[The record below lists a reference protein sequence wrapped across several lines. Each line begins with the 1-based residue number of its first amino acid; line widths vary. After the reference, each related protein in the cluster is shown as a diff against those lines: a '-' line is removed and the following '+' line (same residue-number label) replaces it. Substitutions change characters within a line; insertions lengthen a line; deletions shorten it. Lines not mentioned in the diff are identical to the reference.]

1 MMPLKGVGVVVTRP
15 AHQAGRLAELIERAG
30 GRAILFP
37 TLEIFDAQD
46 MSPLSG
52 VIDRL
57 EQFDLAIFISP
68 NAVNKAMNRVR
79 AKRSWPQGLRC
90 AAVGK
95 GSAKALERFGGEEVL
110 VPQGRFDSE
119 ALLAL
124 PELQDMAGKR
134 VVIFRGEGG
143 RELLGDELIRR
154 GAELTMVE
162 CYRRGKPVSGD
173 VDLLLKQWVRGEIDA
188 ITVTSGEGLRNLF
201 DLVGKLGQQWLKK
214 TPVFVFHENIAE
226 VARELGVEQVY
237 VTPTGDEGLL
247 SGLIEWREIS
257 NPFHQNGDK

>member
-1 MMPLKGVGVVVTRP
+1 MSPLDNVGVVVTRP
-15 AHQAGRLAELIERAG
+15 AHQAGKLAELIACAG

-37 TLEIFDAQD
+37 SLEIFDAQD
-46 MSPLSG
+46 MGPLSG
-52 VIDRL
+52 VVARL

-68 NAVNKAMNRVR
+68 NAVNAAMNRIR
-79 AKRSWPQGLRC
+79 AQRTWPKGLRC

-95 GSAKALERFGGEEVL
+95 GSAKALERFGCEEIV

-124 PELQDMAGKR
+124 PELLDVAGKR

-143 RELLGDELIRR
+143 RELLGEELIRR
-154 GAELTMVE
+154 GADLTMVE
-162 CYRRGKPVSGD
+162 CYRRGKPVGGD
-173 VDLLLKQWVRGEIDA
+173 VDALLKQWVRGEIDV
-188 ITVTSGEGLRNLF
+188 ITVTSGESMRNLF

-214 TPVFVFHENIAE
+214 TPVFAFHENIAE

-237 VTPTGDEGLL
+237 VTPAGDEGLL
-247 SGLIEWREIS
+247 SGLIEWQKKIRERA
-257 NPFHQNGDK
+257 

>member
-15 AHQAGRLAELIERAG
+15 AHQAGNLAGMIERAG

-46 MSPLSG
+46 MNPMSG
-52 VIDRL
+52 AIARL

-68 NAVNKAMNRVR
+68 NAVNKAMNRIR
-79 AKRSWPQGLRC
+79 AKRTWPPGLLC

-95 GSAKALERFGGEEVL
+95 GSAKELARFGCENVL

-124 PELQDMAGKR
+124 PELQDVAGKR

-173 VDLLLKQWVRGEIDA
+173 VGLLLKQWVRGEIDA
-188 ITVTSGEGLRNLF
+188 ITVTSGESMRNLF

-237 VTPTGDEGLL
+237 VTPAGDEGLL
-247 SGLIEWREIS
+247 SGLIEWRNRE
-257 NPFHQNGDK
+257 QA

>member
-1 MMPLKGVGVVVTRP
+1 MKPLDNVGVLVTRP
-15 AHQAGRLAELIERAG
+15 AHQAAHLAGLIESAG

-37 TLEIFDAQD
+37 TLEIFDAKD
-46 MSPLSG
+46 MGPLAA

-68 NAVNKAMNRVR
+68 NSVNKAMNLIR
-79 AKRSWPQGLRC
+79 ARREWPAGLRC

-95 GSAKALERFGGEEVL
+95 GSGKELQRSGIGDVL
-110 VPQGRFDSE
+110 VPPGKFDSE

-124 PELQDMAGKR
+124 PELQDVAGRK

-143 RELLGDELIRR
+143 RELLGEELTRR
-154 GAELTMVE
+154 GAELVMVE
-162 CYRRGKPVSGD
+162 CYRRGKPVGAD
-173 VDLLLKQWVRGEIDA
+173 VGALLHQWARGEIDA
-188 ITVTSGEGLRNLF
+188 ITVTSGESMRNLF

-214 TPVFVFHENIAE
+214 TPVFAFHENIAA

-237 VTPTGDEGLL
+237 VTPNGDEGLL
-247 SGLIEWREIS
+247 SGLIEWRQKERV
-257 NPFHQNGDK
+257 

>member
-1 MMPLKGVGVVVTRP
+1 MMPLAGLGVVVTRP
-15 AHQAGRLAELIERAG
+15 AHQAGNLAELIERAG
-30 GRAILFP
+30 GRVILFP

-46 MSPLSG
+46 MGSLTG

-68 NAVNKAMNRVR
+68 NAVNKAMNRIR
-79 AKRSWPQGLRC
+79 AKRTWPQGLRC

-95 GSAKALERFGGEEVL
+95 GSAKELARFGCEEVL

-124 PELQDMAGKR
+124 PELQDVAGKR
-134 VVIFRGEGG
+134 VVIFRGEDG

-162 CYRRGKPVSGD
+162 CYRRGKPVGGD
-173 VDLLLKQWVRGEIDA
+173 VGQLLRQWVRGEIDA
-188 ITVTSGEGLRNLF
+188 ITVTSGESMRNLF

-237 VTPTGDEGLL
+237 VTPAGDEGLL
-247 SGLIEWREIS
+247 SGLIEWR
-257 NPFHQNGDK
+257 NKFKTR

>member
-1 MMPLKGVGVVVTRP
+1 MRPLENVGVVVTRP
-15 AHQAGRLAELIERAG
+15 AHQAGNLADLIERAG

-46 MSPLSG
+46 MGSLSG

-68 NAVNKAMNRVR
+68 NAVNKAMNQVR
-79 AKRSWPQGLRC
+79 AKRTWPQSLRC

-95 GSAKALERFGGEEVL
+95 GSGKELERFGCEGVL
-110 VPQGRFDSE
+110 VPPGRFDSE

-134 VVIFRGEGG
+134 VAIFRGEGG
-143 RELLGDELIRR
+143 RELLGDELTRR

-173 VDLLLKQWVRGEIDA
+173 VGQLLNQWVRGEIDA
-188 ITVTSGEGLRNLF
+188 ITVTSGESMRNLF

-226 VARELGVEQVY
+226 VARELGIELVH
-237 VTPTGDEGLL
+237 VTPAGDEGLL
-247 SGLIEWREIS
+247 RGLVEWRKKTRERA
-257 NPFHQNGDK
+257 

>member
-1 MMPLKGVGVVVTRP
+1 MKPLENVGVVVTRP
-15 AHQAGRLAELIERAG
+15 AHQAGNLAELIERAG

-46 MSPLSG
+46 MGPLSG
-52 VIDRL
+52 VIDKL
-57 EQFDLAIFISP
+57 DQFDLAIFISP
-68 NAVNKAMNRVR
+68 NAVNKAMNQIRS
-79 AKRSWPQGLRC
+79 KRTWPQGLRC

-95 GSAKALERFGGEEVL
+95 GSAKELERFGGEDII

-134 VVIFRGEGG
+134 VVIFRGESG
-143 RELLGDELIRR
+143 RELLGAELIRR

-162 CYRRGKPVSGD
+162 CYRRGKPISGD
-173 VDLLLKQWVRGEIDA
+173 AGLLLKQWERGEIDA
-188 ITVTSGEGLRNLF
+188 ITVTSGESMRNLF
-201 DLVGKLGQQWLKK
+201 DLVGNLGQQWLKK
-214 TPVFVFHENIAE
+214 TPVFAFHENIAE

-237 VTPTGDEGLL
+237 VTPAGDEGLL
-247 SGLIEWREIS
+247 SGLIEWRKTRERA
-257 NPFHQNGDK
+257 

>member
-15 AHQAGRLAELIERAG
+15 AHQAGNLAELIERAG
-30 GRAILFP
+30 GRAIRFP

-46 MSPLSG
+46 MAPLSG
-52 VIDRL
+52 AIDRL

-68 NAVNKAMNRVR
+68 NAVNRVMNQVR
-79 AKRSWPQGLRC
+79 AKRIWPQDLRC

-95 GSAKALERFGGEEVL
+95 GSAKALERFGVEAVI

-143 RELLGDELIRR
+143 RELLGDELNRR

-162 CYRRGKPVSGD
+162 CYRRGKPVGGD
-173 VDLLLKQWVRGEIDA
+173 VGQLLRQWVRGEIDA
-188 ITVTSGEGLRNLF
+188 ITVTSGESMRNLF

-226 VARELGVEQVY
+226 VARELGVERVY
-237 VTPTGDEGLL
+237 VTPAGDEGLL
-247 SGLIEWREIS
+247 SGLIEWR
-257 NPFHQNGDK
+257 NRT

>member
-1 MMPLKGVGVVVTRP
+1 MPLKGVGVVVTRP
-15 AHQAGRLAELIERAG
+15 AHQAGHLAELIERAG
-30 GRAILFP
+30 GRAIRFP

-46 MSPLSG
+46 MIPLSG
-52 VIDRL
+52 AIDRL

-68 NAVNKAMNRVR
+68 NAVNKAMNQIR
-79 AKRSWPQGLRC
+79 AKRTWPLGLRC

-95 GSAKALERFGGEEVL
+95 GSAKALERFGCEDVI

-143 RELLGDELIRR
+143 RELLGAELIQR
-154 GAELTMVE
+154 GAELAMVE
-162 CYRRGKPVSGD
+162 CYRRGKPVGGD
-173 VDLLLKQWVRGEIDA
+173 VGLLLKQWVRGEIDA
-188 ITVTSGEGLRNLF
+188 ITVTSGESMRNLF

-237 VTPTGDEGLL
+237 VTPAGDEGLL
-247 SGLIEWREIS
+247 SGLIEWR
-257 NPFHQNGDK
+257 KK

>member
-1 MMPLKGVGVVVTRP
+1 MNPLDNVGVVVTRP
-15 AHQAGRLAELIERAG
+15 AHQAGRLTGLIERAG

-46 MSPLSG
+46 MNPMSE

-68 NAVNKAMNRVR
+68 NAVNKAMNSIR
-79 AKRSWPQGLRC
+79 AKRTWPRLRC

-95 GSAKALERFGGEEVL
+95 GSAKELERFGCENVL

-124 PELQDMAGKR
+124 PELQDVAGKR

-154 GAELTMVE
+154 GADLTMVE
-162 CYRRGKPVSGD
+162 CYRRGKPVGGD
-173 VDLLLKQWVRGEIDA
+173 VGLLLKQWVRGEIDA
-188 ITVTSGEGLRNLF
+188 ITVTSGESMRNLF

-237 VTPTGDEGLL
+237 VTPAGDEGLL
-247 SGLIEWREIS
+247 SGLIEWRNRERA
-257 NPFHQNGDK
+257 

>member
-15 AHQAGRLAELIERAG
+15 AHQAGHLAELIERAG

-46 MSPLSG
+46 MNPMSG
-52 VIDRL
+52 VIDQL

-68 NAVNKAMNRVR
+68 NAVNKAMNPIR
-79 AKRSWPQGLRC
+79 AKRNWPQGLRC

-95 GSAKALERFGGEEVL
+95 GSAKALERFGCEDVL
-110 VPQGRFDSE
+110 VPQGRFDGE

-124 PELQDMAGKR
+124 PELQDVAGKR

-143 RELLGDELIRR
+143 RELLGEELIRR
-154 GAELTMVE
+154 GADLTMVE
-162 CYRRGKPVSGD
+162 CYRRGKPVGGD
-173 VDLLLKQWVRGEIDA
+173 VGQLLKQWVRGEIDA
-188 ITVTSGEGLRNLF
+188 ITATSGESMRNLF
-201 DLVGKLGQQWLKK
+201 DLVGESGRQWLKK

-237 VTPTGDEGLL
+237 VTPAGDEGLL
-247 SGLIEWREIS
+247 GGLIEWRETR
-257 NPFHQNGDK
+257 KRA

>member
-1 MMPLKGVGVVVTRP
+1 MSPLENVGVVVTRP
-15 AHQAGRLAELIERAG
+15 AHQAGHLAELIERAG

-37 TLEIFDAQD
+37 ALEIFDVQD
-46 MSPLSG
+46 TGPLSE

-57 EQFDLAIFISP
+57 EQFDLAVFISP

-79 AKRSWPQGLRC
+79 AKRTWPQGLRC

-95 GSAKALERFGGEEVL
+95 GSGKELERFGCGEVI

-124 PELQDMAGKR
+124 PELEEMAGKR

-143 RELLGDELIRR
+143 RELLGDELTRR

-162 CYRRGKPVSGD
+162 CYRRGKPVSGG

-188 ITVTSGEGLRNLF
+188 ITVTSGESMRNLF

-214 TPVFVFHENIAE
+214 TPLFVFHDNIAE

-237 VTPTGDEGLL
+237 VTPAGDEGLL
-247 SGLIEWREIS
+247 SGLIEWRETRERA
-257 NPFHQNGDK
+257 

>member
-1 MMPLKGVGVVVTRP
+1 MRPLEDVGVVVTRP
-15 AHQAGRLAELIERAG
+15 AHQAGNLAGLIERAG
-30 GRAILFP
+30 GRAVLFP

-46 MSPLSG
+46 MGPLSG

-68 NAVNKAMNRVR
+68 NAVNAAMNRIR
-79 AKRSWPQGLRC
+79 AQRAWPKGLRC

-95 GSAKALERFGGEEVL
+95 GSAKALARFGGEDVL

-124 PELQDMAGKR
+124 PELQDVADKR
-134 VVIFRGEGG
+134 VVVFRGEGG
-143 RELLGDELIRR
+143 RELLSEELIRR
-154 GAELTMVE
+154 GADLTMVE

-173 VDLLLKQWVRGEIDA
+173 VDALLKQWVRGEIDV
-188 ITVTSGEGLRNLF
+188 ITVTSGESMRNLF

-214 TPVFVFHENIAE
+214 TPVFAFHENIAE
-226 VARELGVEQVY
+226 VARELGVEQVF
-237 VTPTGDEGLL
+237 VTPAGDEGLL
-247 SGLIEWREIS
+247 SGLIEWQKMVRERA
-257 NPFHQNGDK
+257 

>member
-1 MMPLKGVGVVVTRP
+1 MKPLDGLGVVVTRP
-15 AHQAGRLAELIERAG
+15 AHQAENLVKLIERAG

-37 TLEIFDAQD
+37 TLEIFDARD
-46 MSPLSG
+46 MGPLSA

-68 NAVNKAMNRVR
+68 NAANKAMNLIR
-79 AKRSWPQGLRC
+79 ARRTWPQGLRC

-95 GSAKALERFGGEEVL
+95 GSGKALARFGIHDML

-143 RELLGDELIRR
+143 RELLGEELTRR
-154 GAELTMVE
+154 GASITFAE
-162 CYRRGKPVSGD
+162 CYRRGKPLAADAGA
-173 VDLLLKQWVRGEIDA
+173 LLHQWARGEVGA
-188 ITVTSGEGLRNLF
+188 VTVTSGESMRNLF
-201 DLVGKLGQQWLKK
+201 DMIGKLGQQFLKK
-214 TPVFVFHENIAE
+214 TPLFAFHENIAE
-226 VARELGVEQVY
+226 VARELGVEQVH
-237 VTPTGDEGLL
+237 VTAAGDEGLL
-247 SGLIEWREIS
+247 NGLIEWRQQTGS
-257 NPFHQNGDK
+257 QST

>member
-1 MMPLKGVGVVVTRP
+1 MPLKGVGVLVTRP
-15 AHQAGRLAELIERAG
+15 AHQAGNLAELIERAG

-37 TLEIFDAQD
+37 TLEIFDTQD
-46 MSPLSG
+46 MNPLSE
-52 VIDRL
+52 VIERM

-68 NAVNKAMNRVR
+68 NAVNKAMNRIR
-79 AKRSWPQGLRC
+79 EKRTWPQGLRC

-95 GSAKALERFGGEEVL
+95 GSAKELERLGCEGAL

-173 VDLLLKQWVRGEIDA
+173 VGLLLKQWDRGEIDA
-188 ITVTSGEGLRNLF
+188 ITVTSGESMRNLF

-237 VTPTGDEGLL
+237 VTPAGDEGLL
-247 SGLIEWREIS
+247 SGLIEWRETRERA
-257 NPFHQNGDK
+257 

>member
-1 MMPLKGVGVVVTRP
+1 MMPLKGLGVVVTRP
-15 AHQAGRLAELIERAG
+15 AHQAGNLAELIERAG

-95 GSAKALERFGGEEVL
+95 GSAKELERFGCEDII

-124 PELQDMAGKR
+124 PEMQDMTGKR

-143 RELLGDELIRR
+143 RELLGAELIRR

-173 VDLLLKQWVRGEIDA
+173 IGQLLKQWVRGEIDA
-188 ITVTSGEGLRNLF
+188 ITVTSGESMRNLF

-214 TPVFVFHENIAE
+214 TPLFAPHERIAE
-226 VARELGVEQVY
+226 IARGMGLSQII
-237 VTPTGDEGLL
+237 VTSSGDEGLITGM
-247 SGLIEWREIS
+247 SKWARHRK
-257 NPFHQNGDK
+257 P

>member
-15 AHQAGRLAELIERAG
+15 AHQAGRLAELIGHAG

-46 MSPLSG
+46 MTPLSG
-52 VIDRL
+52 AIERL

-68 NAVNKAMNRVR
+68 NAVNRVMNQVR
-79 AKRSWPQGLRC
+79 AKRIWPQDLRC

-95 GSAKALERFGGEEVL
+95 GSAKALERFGCDAVI

-143 RELLGDELIRR
+143 RELLGTELVRR

-162 CYRRGKPVSGD
+162 CYRRGKPVGVD
-173 VDLLLKQWVRGEIDA
+173 VGLLLKRWVRGEVDA
-188 ITVTSGEGLRNLF
+188 ITVTSGESMRNLF

-237 VTPTGDEGLL
+237 VTPAGDEGLL
-247 SGLIEWREIS
+247 SGLIEWRE
-257 NPFHQNGDK
+257 KTRERV

>member
-1 MMPLKGVGVVVTRP
+1 MN
-15 AHQAGRLAELIERAG
+15 LI
-30 GRAILFP
+30 
-37 TLEIFDAQD
+37 
-46 MSPLSG
+46 
-52 VIDRL
+52 
-57 EQFDLAIFISP
+57 
-68 NAVNKAMNRVR
+68 R
-79 AKRSWPQGLRC
+79 AKRTWPPGLRC

-95 GSAKALERFGGEEVL
+95 GSAKELERFGGEDVI

-154 GAELTMVE
+154 GADLTMVE

-173 VDLLLKQWVRGEIDA
+173 VSLLLKQWVRGEIDA
-188 ITVTSGEGLRNLF
+188 ITVTSGESMRNLF

-226 VARELGVEQVY
+226 VARNWGSSRFTL
-237 VTPTGDEGLL
+237 PL
-247 SGLIEWREIS
+247 RAM
-257 NPFHQNGDK
+257 KAC

>member
-15 AHQAGRLAELIERAG
+15 AHQAGNLAELIERAG

-37 TLEIFDAQD
+37 TLEIFDPQD
-46 MSPLSG
+46 MGPLSG
-52 VIDRL
+52 VIDKL

-68 NAVNKAMNRVR
+68 NAVNKAMNLIR
-79 AKRSWPQGLRC
+79 AKRTWPPGLRC

-95 GSAKALERFGGEEVL
+95 GSAKELERFGGEEVL

-154 GAELTMVE
+154 GADLTMVE

-173 VDLLLKQWVRGEIDA
+173 VSLLLKQWVRGEIDA
-188 ITVTSGEGLRNLF
+188 ITVTSGESMRNLF

-237 VTPTGDEGLL
+237 VTPAGDEGLL
-247 SGLIEWREIS
+247 SGLIEWRNKIRERA
-257 NPFHQNGDK
+257 

>member
-1 MMPLKGVGVVVTRP
+1 MKPLENVGVVVTRP
-15 AHQAGRLAELIERAG
+15 AHQAGNLAELIERAG
-30 GRAILFP
+30 GRVILFP

-68 NAVNKAMNRVR
+68 NAVNKAMIRVR
-79 AKRSWPQGLRC
+79 AKRTWPQGLRC

-95 GSAKALERFGGEEVL
+95 GSAKELEHFGCEGVL

-124 PELQDMAGKR
+124 PELQDVVAKR

-154 GAELTMVE
+154 GADLTMVE

-173 VDLLLKQWVRGEIDA
+173 AGLLLRQWERGEIDA
-188 ITVTSGEGLRNLF
+188 ITVTSGESMRNLF
-201 DLVGKLGQQWLKK
+201 DLVGKPGQQWLKK

-237 VTPTGDEGLL
+237 VTPAGDEGLL
-247 SGLIEWREIS
+247 SGLIEWREIRERA
-257 NPFHQNGDK
+257 

>member
-1 MMPLKGVGVVVTRP
+1 MKPLENVGVVVTRP
-15 AHQAGRLAELIERAG
+15 AHQAGNLAKLIEHAG
-30 GRAILFP
+30 GRVILFP

-68 NAVNKAMNRVR
+68 NAVSKAMNRIR
-79 AKRSWPQGLRC
+79 AKRTWPQGLRC

-95 GSAKALERFGGEEVL
+95 GSAKELERFGGEEVI

-124 PELQDMAGKR
+124 PELQNMTGKQ

-154 GAELTMVE
+154 GADLTMVE

-173 VDLLLKQWVRGEIDA
+173 VGLLLRQWEHGEIDA
-188 ITVTSGEGLRNLF
+188 ITATSGESMRNLF
-201 DLVGKLGQQWLKK
+201 DLVGNLGQQWLKK

-226 VARELGVEQVY
+226 VAQELGVEQVY
-237 VTPTGDEGLL
+237 VTPAGDEGLL
-247 SGLIEWREIS
+247 SGLIEWRNKTRERA
-257 NPFHQNGDK
+257 

>member
-1 MMPLKGVGVVVTRP
+1 MKPLDGLGVVVTRP
-15 AHQAGRLAELIERAG
+15 AHQAGNLVKLIERAG

-46 MSPLSG
+46 MGPLSA

-68 NAVNKAMNRVR
+68 NAANKAMNLIR
-79 AKRSWPQGLRC
+79 ARRTWPQGLRC

-95 GSAKALERFGGEEVL
+95 GSGKALARFGINDVL

-124 PELQDMAGKR
+124 PELQDMAGKQ

-143 RELLGDELIRR
+143 RELLGEALTRR
-154 GAELTMVE
+154 GARITFAE
-162 CYRRGKPVSGD
+162 CYRRGKPLGAD
-173 VDLLLKQWVRGEIDA
+173 AGALLHQWARGEVGA
-188 ITVTSGEGLRNLF
+188 VTVTSGESMRNLF
-201 DLVGKLGQQWLKK
+201 DLIGKLGQQFLKK
-214 TPVFVFHENIAE
+214 TPLFAFHENIAE
-226 VARELGVEQVY
+226 VARELGMEQVY
-237 VTPTGDEGLL
+237 VTAAGDEGLL
-247 SGLIEWREIS
+247 SGLIEWRQQTS
-257 NPFHQNGDK
+257 CQST